1 MAKPKKKREDAIPPA
16 ELIGGLVTA
25 GHGRHYVV
33 TTDAGERL
41 EAHRRGKKGDVV
53 VGDRV
58 GVTPPVSGVAAI
70 ERIEPRRNLLYRS
83 DEWRIKS
90 LAANVDLVAVV
101 FAPRP
106 TFNPWFIWKALLAA
120 HQAGIPALVIR
131 NKSDLAD
138 NAEAADAECA
148 RLTAIGHNVVAIS
161 AGNDPEGAR
170 RTLIPRFT
178 GKTVLLV
185 GQSGMGKSTLLNA
198 LVPHA
203 QAATRE
209 FSEALD
215 LGKQTTTAARLYRA
229 DMDDWEGAVVD
240 TPGFQTKVG
249 SQLIRRMN
257 RQVRST
263 LNEVDAIVLVI
274 ESGGWRPADLEV
286 VNLLPKDAKNVILA
300 LNKTDLL
307 KGRDKLLPLMA
318 ESMQKFPFAAIVPV
332 SAEKGRQCDELLK
345 EIKAFLPESVPFFD
359 PDTYTDRSP
368 RFLAAETI
376 REKAFRL
383 LGDELPYGCAV
394 TIDRWKEEDEA
405 AEIIATL
412 IVERESHKPIVIGE
426 GGAKLREISRLAR
439 ADIAAMLGKRLH
451 LEVWVRVRRGWSD
464 DARALKSLGYD

>member
-1 MAKPKKKREDAIPPA
+1 MTKEELQTEVETEEVLTAEDGAEGVVLREDDAFEA
-16 ELIGGLVTA
+16 MLKNVMSTA
-25 GHGRHYVV
+25 PSVPEGFRCGY
-33 TTDAGERL
+33 
-41 EAHRRGKKGDVV
+41 
-53 VGDRV
+53 
-58 GVTPPVSGVAAI
+58 
-70 ERIEPRRNLLYRS
+70 
-83 DEWRIKS
+83 
-90 LAANVDLVAVV
+90 VAVV
-101 FAPRP
+101 GRP
-106 TFNPWFIWKALLAA
+106 
-120 HQAGIPALVIR
+120 
-131 NKSDLAD
+131 
-138 NAEAADAECA
+138 
-148 RLTAIGHNVVAIS
+148 NV
-161 AGNDPEGAR
+161 
-170 RTLIPRFT
+170 
-178 GKTVLLV
+178 
-185 GQSGMGKSTLLNA
+185 GKSTLINRLIGEK
-198 LVPHA
+198 VSITSKKP
-203 QAATRE
+203 
-209 FSEALD
+209 
-215 LGKQTTTAARLYRA
+215 QTTRDRVLGVVTEEDAQY
-229 DMDDWEGAVVD
+229 VFVD

>member
-1 MAKPKKKREDAIPPA
+1 MTKEELQTEVETEEVLSAEDGAEGVVLREDDAFEA
-16 ELIGGLVTA
+16 MLKNAMSTA
-25 GHGRHYVV
+25 PSVPEGFRCGY
-33 TTDAGERL
+33 
-41 EAHRRGKKGDVV
+41 
-53 VGDRV
+53 
-58 GVTPPVSGVAAI
+58 
-70 ERIEPRRNLLYRS
+70 
-83 DEWRIKS
+83 
-90 LAANVDLVAVV
+90 VAVV
-101 FAPRP
+101 GRP
-106 TFNPWFIWKALLAA
+106 
-120 HQAGIPALVIR
+120 
-131 NKSDLAD
+131 
-138 NAEAADAECA
+138 
-148 RLTAIGHNVVAIS
+148 NV
-161 AGNDPEGAR
+161 
-170 RTLIPRFT
+170 
-178 GKTVLLV
+178 
-185 GQSGMGKSTLLNA
+185 GKSTLINRLIGEK
-198 LVPHA
+198 VSITSKKP
-203 QAATRE
+203 
-209 FSEALD
+209 
-215 LGKQTTTAARLYRA
+215 QTTRDRVLGVVTEEDAQY
-229 DMDDWEGAVVD
+229 VFVD

>member
-1 MAKPKKKREDAIPPA
+1 MTKEELQTEVETEEVLTAEDGAEGVVLREDDAFEA
-16 ELIGGLVTA
+16 MLKNAMSTA
-25 GHGRHYVV
+25 PSVPEGFRCGY
-33 TTDAGERL
+33 
-41 EAHRRGKKGDVV
+41 
-53 VGDRV
+53 
-58 GVTPPVSGVAAI
+58 
-70 ERIEPRRNLLYRS
+70 
-83 DEWRIKS
+83 
-90 LAANVDLVAVV
+90 VAVV
-101 FAPRP
+101 GRP
-106 TFNPWFIWKALLAA
+106 
-120 HQAGIPALVIR
+120 
-131 NKSDLAD
+131 
-138 NAEAADAECA
+138 
-148 RLTAIGHNVVAIS
+148 NV
-161 AGNDPEGAR
+161 
-170 RTLIPRFT
+170 
-178 GKTVLLV
+178 
-185 GQSGMGKSTLLNA
+185 GKSTLINRLIGEK
-198 LVPHA
+198 VSITSKKP
-203 QAATRE
+203 
-209 FSEALD
+209 
-215 LGKQTTTAARLYRA
+215 QTTRDRVLGVVTEEDAQY
-229 DMDDWEGAVVD
+229 VFVD

-274 ESGGWRPADLEV
+274 ESGGWRPADQEV

>member
-1 MAKPKKKREDAIPPA
+1 MTKEELQTEVETEEVLTAEDGAEGVVLREDDAFEA
-16 ELIGGLVTA
+16 MLKNAMSTA
-25 GHGRHYVV
+25 PSVPEGFRCGY
-33 TTDAGERL
+33 
-41 EAHRRGKKGDVV
+41 
-53 VGDRV
+53 
-58 GVTPPVSGVAAI
+58 
-70 ERIEPRRNLLYRS
+70 
-83 DEWRIKS
+83 
-90 LAANVDLVAVV
+90 VAVV
-101 FAPRP
+101 GRP
-106 TFNPWFIWKALLAA
+106 
-120 HQAGIPALVIR
+120 
-131 NKSDLAD
+131 
-138 NAEAADAECA
+138 
-148 RLTAIGHNVVAIS
+148 NV
-161 AGNDPEGAR
+161 
-170 RTLIPRFT
+170 
-178 GKTVLLV
+178 
-185 GQSGMGKSTLLNA
+185 GKSTLINRLIGEK
-198 LVPHA
+198 VSITSKKP
-203 QAATRE
+203 
-209 FSEALD
+209 
-215 LGKQTTTAARLYRA
+215 QTTRDRVLGVVTEEDAQY
-229 DMDDWEGAVVD
+229 VFVD

-394 TIDRWKEEDEA
+394 TIDRWK
-405 AEIIATL
+405 
-412 IVERESHKPIVIGE
+412 
-426 GGAKLREISRLAR
+426 GAGCRHSGR
-439 ADIAAMLGKRLH
+439 
-451 LEVWVRVRRGWSD
+451 
-464 DARALKSLGYD
+464 

>member
-1 MAKPKKKREDAIPPA
+1 MTKEELQTEVETEEVLTAEDGAEGVVLREDDAFEA
-16 ELIGGLVTA
+16 MLKNAMSTA
-25 GHGRHYVV
+25 PSVPEGFRCGY
-33 TTDAGERL
+33 
-41 EAHRRGKKGDVV
+41 
-53 VGDRV
+53 
-58 GVTPPVSGVAAI
+58 
-70 ERIEPRRNLLYRS
+70 
-83 DEWRIKS
+83 
-90 LAANVDLVAVV
+90 VAVV
-101 FAPRP
+101 GRP
-106 TFNPWFIWKALLAA
+106 
-120 HQAGIPALVIR
+120 
-131 NKSDLAD
+131 
-138 NAEAADAECA
+138 
-148 RLTAIGHNVVAIS
+148 NV
-161 AGNDPEGAR
+161 
-170 RTLIPRFT
+170 
-178 GKTVLLV
+178 
-185 GQSGMGKSTLLNA
+185 GKSTLINRLIGEK
-198 LVPHA
+198 VSITSKKP
-203 QAATRE
+203 
-209 FSEALD
+209 
-215 LGKQTTTAARLYRA
+215 QTTRDRVLGVVTEEDAQY
-229 DMDDWEGAVVD
+229 VFVD

-307 KGRDKLLPLMA
+307 KGRDQLLPLMA

>member
-1 MAKPKKKREDAIPPA
+1 MTKEELQTEVETEEVLTAEDGAEGVVLREDDAFEA
-16 ELIGGLVTA
+16 LLKNAMSTA
-25 GHGRHYVV
+25 PSVPEGFRCGY
-33 TTDAGERL
+33 
-41 EAHRRGKKGDVV
+41 
-53 VGDRV
+53 
-58 GVTPPVSGVAAI
+58 
-70 ERIEPRRNLLYRS
+70 
-83 DEWRIKS
+83 
-90 LAANVDLVAVV
+90 VAVV
-101 FAPRP
+101 GRP
-106 TFNPWFIWKALLAA
+106 
-120 HQAGIPALVIR
+120 
-131 NKSDLAD
+131 
-138 NAEAADAECA
+138 
-148 RLTAIGHNVVAIS
+148 NV
-161 AGNDPEGAR
+161 
-170 RTLIPRFT
+170 
-178 GKTVLLV
+178 
-185 GQSGMGKSTLLNA
+185 GKSTLINRLIGEK
-198 LVPHA
+198 VSITSKKP
-203 QAATRE
+203 
-209 FSEALD
+209 
-215 LGKQTTTAARLYRA
+215 QTTRDRVLGVVTEEDAQY
-229 DMDDWEGAVVD
+229 VFVD

>member
-1 MAKPKKKREDAIPPA
+1 MTKEELQTEVETEEVLTAEDGAEGVVLREDDAFEA
-16 ELIGGLVTA
+16 MLKNAMSTA
-25 GHGRHYVV
+25 PSVPEGFRCGY
-33 TTDAGERL
+33 
-41 EAHRRGKKGDVV
+41 
-53 VGDRV
+53 
-58 GVTPPVSGVAAI
+58 
-70 ERIEPRRNLLYRS
+70 
-83 DEWRIKS
+83 
-90 LAANVDLVAVV
+90 VAVV
-101 FAPRP
+101 GRP
-106 TFNPWFIWKALLAA
+106 
-120 HQAGIPALVIR
+120 
-131 NKSDLAD
+131 
-138 NAEAADAECA
+138 
-148 RLTAIGHNVVAIS
+148 NV
-161 AGNDPEGAR
+161 
-170 RTLIPRFT
+170 
-178 GKTVLLV
+178 
-185 GQSGMGKSTLLNA
+185 GKSTLINRLIGEK
-198 LVPHA
+198 VSITSKKP
-203 QAATRE
+203 
-209 FSEALD
+209 
-215 LGKQTTTAARLYRA
+215 QTTRDRVLGVVTEEDAQY
-229 DMDDWEGAVVD
+229 VFVD

-345 EIKAFLPESVPFFD
+345 EIKAFLPESVPFFN